1 MIKINVLT
9 HYLNGSC
16 HSNIDRTIHLRYL
29 HLKTTSINK
38 ILRILWHFL
47 ASVLMTLKQMTIDVI
62 HHAGMWIISVTS
74 ISGHRNFLLRRPRN
88 LEKVGTITHRVLLLM
103 LLELGVF
110 ADSRLLIMK
119 LRRYMG
125 MDSLS
130 QSANQ
135 FLYLLVICDF
145 DTVYVELLFHLS

>member
-1 MIKINVLT
+1 
-9 HYLNGSC
+9 
-16 HSNIDRTIHLRYL
+16 
-29 HLKTTSINK
+29 
-38 ILRILWHFL
+38 
-47 ASVLMTLKQMTIDVI
+47 
-62 HHAGMWIISVTS
+62 
-74 ISGHRNFLLRRPRN
+74 
-88 LEKVGTITHRVLLLM
+88 M

-130 QSANQ
+130 LPANQ

>member
-16 HSNIDRTIHLRYL
+16 HSNINRTIHLRYL

-62 HHAGMWIISVTS
+62 YHAGMWIISVTS

-88 LEKVGTITHRVLLLM
+88 LEKVGTITHWVLLLM

-110 ADSRLLIMK
+110 ADSRLLIIK

-130 QSANQ
+130 LSANQ